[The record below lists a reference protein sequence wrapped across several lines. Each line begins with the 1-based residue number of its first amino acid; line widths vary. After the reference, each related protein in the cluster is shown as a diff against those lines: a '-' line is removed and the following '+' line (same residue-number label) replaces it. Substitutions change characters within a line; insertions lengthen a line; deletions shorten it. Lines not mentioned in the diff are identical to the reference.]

1 MVERTDLNA
10 QMSVEDA
17 TRERSAEEIRHD
29 IADKRESLSKT
40 VDRLDE
46 RIHQTLDWREYI
58 SDHPYAALGIA
69 AGLGFL
75 IWGIFRPRPTSYER
89 IMEALAESAENLTD
103 RFRGTVSS
111 NLPLEKESGLG
122 RAVKATATTAAT
134 KAVLDLLSR
143 GVRGSLQRAPRGAE
157 GSRTGS

>member
-17 TRERSAEEIRHD
+17 TPERSAKEIRHD

-40 VDRLDE
+40 VDRLGE

-75 IWGIFRPRPTSYER
+75 MWGIFRPQPTSRER
-89 IMEALAESAENLTD
+89 IMDALAESAEGLAD
-103 RFRGTVSS
+103 RFRENVSNVS
-111 NLPLEKESGLG
+111 NLPLEKEKESGLG
-122 RAVKATATTAAT
+122 RAVKATVATAVTRAAIDSLT
-134 KAVLDLLSR
+134 R
-143 GVRGSLQRAPRGAE
+143 GVRSSSPQRAPHGAE
-157 GSRTGS
+157 

>member
-10 QMSVEDA
+10 QTSVEGA
-17 TRERSAEEIRHD
+17 TPERSAEEIRHD
-29 IADKRESLSKT
+29 IAAKRESLSKT
-40 VDRLDE
+40 VNRLDE

-75 IWGIFRPRPTSYER
+75 IWGILRPQPTLYER
-89 IMEALAESAENLTD
+89 IMEALVESAEGLTD
-103 RFRGTVSS
+103 RFRETGS

-122 RAVKATATTAAT
+122 RTVKATATTAAT

>member
-17 TRERSAEEIRHD
+17 TPERSAEEIRHD

-40 VDRLDE
+40 VDRLGE

-75 IWGIFRPRPTSYER
+75 VWGIFRPRPTPRER
-89 IMEALAESAENLTD
+89 IMEVLAESAESLSD
-103 RFRGTVSS
+103 RFRETGS
-111 NLPLEKESGLG
+111 NVPLEKESGLG
-122 RAVKATATTAAT
+122 RAVKATVTTAAT
-134 KAVLDLLSR
+134 KAALDLLSR
-143 GVRGSLQRAPRGAE
+143 GIRGSLQRAPRGAE
-157 GSRTGS
+157 

>member
-1 MVERTDLNA
+1 MVERTDLDA
-10 QMSVEDA
+10 RMSVEDA
-17 TRERSAEEIRHD
+17 TPERSAEEIRQD

-40 VDRLDE
+40 VDRLGE

-75 IWGIFRPRPTSYER
+75 MWGIFRPRPTSRER
-89 IMEALAESAENLTD
+89 IMDALAESAEGLAD
-103 RFRGTVSS
+103 RFRETVSNVS

-122 RAVKATATTAAT
+122 RAVKATVATAVTRAA
-134 KAVLDLLSR
+134 LDSLTHR
-143 GVRGSLQRAPRGAE
+143 VVRSSSSQRAPHSAA
-157 GSRTGS
+157 

>member
-1 MVERTDLNA
+1 
-10 QMSVEDA
+10 MSVEDA
-17 TRERSAEEIRHD
+17 TPERSAEEIRQD

-40 VDRLDE
+40 VDRLGE

-75 IWGIFRPRPTSYER
+75 MWGIFRPRPTSRER
-89 IMEALAESAENLTD
+89 IMDALAESAEDLAD
-103 RFRGTVSS
+103 RLRETVSNVS

-122 RAVKATATTAAT
+122 RAVKATVATAVTRAA
-134 KAVLDLLSR
+134 LDSLTHR
-143 GVRGSLQRAPRGAE
+143 VVRSSSSQRAPHSAA
-157 GSRTGS
+157 

>member
-17 TRERSAEEIRHD
+17 TRERSAKEIRHD

-89 IMEALAESAENLTD
+89 ITEALAESAEDLTD
-103 RFRGTVSS
+103 RFRETVS
-111 NLPLEKESGLG
+111 NLSLEKESGLG

-134 KAVLDLLSR
+134 KAVLDLISR

-157 GSRTGS
+157 GSGTGS

>member
-10 QMSVEDA
+10 RMSVEGA
-17 TRERSAEEIRHD
+17 TPERSAEEIRHD

-58 SDHPYAALGIA
+58 GDHPYAALVIA

-75 IWGIFRPRPTSYER
+75 IWGIFRPHPTSGER
-89 IMEALAESAENLTD
+89 IIEALAESAEGLTD
-103 RFRGTVSS
+103 RFRETVSNS
-111 NLPLEKESGLG
+111 PLEKESGLG
-122 RAVKATATTAAT
+122 RAVKATVATAVTRAA
-134 KAVLDLLSR
+134 LDSLLTR
-143 GVRGSLQRAPRGAE
+143 RVRS
-157 GSRTGS
+157 SS

>member
-10 QMSVEDA
+10 QMSGEN
-17 TRERSAEEIRHD
+17 TTLERSAEEIRHD

-40 VDRLDE
+40 VDRLEE

-75 IWGIFRPRPTSYER
+75 IWGIFRPRPTSRER
-89 IMEALAESAENLTD
+89 IMEALAESAEGLTD
-103 RFRGTVSS
+103 RFRETGS
-111 NLPLEKESGLG
+111 NVPLEKESGLG
-122 RAVKATATTAAT
+122 RAVKATAATAAT
-134 KAVLDLLSR
+134 KAALDLLTR
-143 GVRGSLQRAPRGAE
+143 GVRSSLQRAPRGAE
-157 GSRTGS
+157 GSRTSS

>member
-10 QMSVEDA
+10 RMSVEGA
-17 TRERSAEEIRHD
+17 TPERSAEEIRHD
-29 IADKRESLSKT
+29 IAAKRESLSKM

-58 SDHPYAALGIA
+58 GDHPYAALGIA

-75 IWGIFRPRPTSYER
+75 IWGIFRPHPTSGER
-89 IMEALAESAENLTD
+89 IMDALAESAEDLAD
-103 RFRGTVSS
+103 RLRETVSNVS

-122 RAVKATATTAAT
+122 RAVKATVATAVTRAA
-134 KAVLDLLSR
+134 LDSLTHR
-143 GVRGSLQRAPRGAE
+143 VVRSSSSQRAPHSAA
-157 GSRTGS
+157 

>member
-1 MVERTDLNA
+1 MVERTDQDA
-10 QMSVEDA
+10 RVSVEDA
-17 TRERSAEEIRHD
+17 TPERSAEEIRQD

-40 VDRLDE
+40 VDRLGD

-75 IWGIFRPRPTSYER
+75 MWGIFRPRPTSRER
-89 IMEALAESAENLTD
+89 IMDALAESAEGLAD
-103 RFRGTVSS
+103 RFRETVSNVS

-122 RAVKATATTAAT
+122 RAVKATVATAVTRAA
-134 KAVLDLLSR
+134 LDSLTR
-143 GVRGSLQRAPRGAE
+143 GVVGSSSQRAPHGAE
-157 GSRTGS
+157 

>member
-1 MVERTDLNA
+1 
-10 QMSVEDA
+10 MSVEDA
-17 TRERSAEEIRHD
+17 TPERSAEEIRQD

-40 VDRLDE
+40 VDRLGE

-75 IWGIFRPRPTSYER
+75 MWGIFRPRPTSRER
-89 IMEALAESAENLTD
+89 IMDALAESAEGLAD
-103 RFRGTVSS
+103 RFRETVSNVS

-122 RAVKATATTAAT
+122 RAVKATAATAVTRA
-134 KAVLDLLSR
+134 AIDSLLTR
-143 GVRGSLQRAPRGAE
+143 GVRSSSPQRAPHGAE
-157 GSRTGS
+157 

>member
-10 QMSVEDA
+10 QMSGEDA
-17 TRERSAEEIRHD
+17 TLERSAEEIRHD

-75 IWGIFRPRPTSYER
+75 MWGIFRPRPTSRER
-89 IMEALAESAENLTD
+89 IMDALAESAEGLAD
-103 RFRGTVSS
+103 RFRETVSNVS
-111 NLPLEKESGLG
+111 DLSLEKESGLG
-122 RAVKATATTAAT
+122 RAVKATVATAVTRAAIDSLT
-134 KAVLDLLSR
+134 R
-143 GVRGSLQRAPRGAE
+143 GVRSSSPQRAPHGAE
-157 GSRTGS
+157 

>member
-75 IWGIFRPRPTSYER
+75 ILGIFRPRPTSYER
-89 IMEALAESAENLTD
+89 ITEALAESAEDLTD
-103 RFRGTVSS
+103 RFRETVS
-111 NLPLEKESGLG
+111 NLSLEKESGLG

-134 KAVLDLLSR
+134 KAVLDLISR

-157 GSRTGS
+157 GSGTGS

>member
-1 MVERTDLNA
+1 MVERTDLDA
-10 QMSVEDA
+10 RMSVEDA
-17 TRERSAEEIRHD
+17 TPERSAEEIRQD

-40 VDRLDE
+40 VDRLGE

-75 IWGIFRPRPTSYER
+75 MWGIFRPRPTSRER
-89 IMEALAESAENLTD
+89 IMDALAESAEGLAD
-103 RFRGTVSS
+103 RFRETVSNVS

-122 RAVKATATTAAT
+122 RAVKATAATAVTRA
-134 KAVLDLLSR
+134 AIDSLLTR
-143 GVRGSLQRAPRGAE
+143 GVRSSSPQRAPHGAE
-157 GSRTGS
+157 

>member
-75 IWGIFRPRPTSYER
+75 IWGIF
-89 IMEALAESAENLTD
+89 
-103 RFRGTVSS
+103 
-111 NLPLEKESGLG
+111 PLILF
-122 RAVKATATTAAT
+122 
-134 KAVLDLLSR
+134 
-143 GVRGSLQRAPRGAE
+143 
-157 GSRTGS
+157 